1 MAAAV
6 RRPPLE
12 VGGSYALRPRFAM
25 EPPLS
30 WAGVTRARHTAA
42 VPPSLRPPGGLSL
55 AAMTQELEA
64 VLCRIAEAL
73 ERLAPPPVAAPA
85 FEAARLF
92 RHDPASGVF
101 HAAPDYPLPLAALAG
116 VDRQKDRFVE
126 NLQRFANGLPFN
138 HALLWGVRGTGKSSL
153 AKAAFMHVAQ
163 GGAALK
169 LVEVDRDQVTEL
181 PALFDALRL
190 RPERF
195 LVLCDD
201 LSFEEGAAAAKAL
214 KSALEGGVSGPP
226 ANVLF
231 TATSNRRHLMPRSH
245 GEKWGHAE
253 DRGLIATAEDAEEE
267 VSVSD
272 RFGLWIGFPP
282 MDQATYLE
290 AVRGYAK
297 RYRLKATDLD
307 RRALQWAQLRGARS
321 GRVAWQFI
329 RDLAG
334 ELGKTLPF

>member
-1 MAAAV
+1 M
-6 RRPPLE
+6 
-12 VGGSYALRPRFAM
+12 
-25 EPPLS
+25 PLS
-30 WAGVTRARHTAA
+30 FCPEARG
-42 VPPSLRPPGGLSL
+42 RLSV
-55 AAMTQELEA
+55 AAMTHELEP
-64 VLCRIAEAL
+64 VLARIAEAL
-73 ERLAPPPVAAPA
+73 ERLAPARPAAPDFA
-85 FEAARLF
+85 AARLF
-92 RHDPASGVF
+92 RHDPASGGF
-101 HAAPDYPLPLAALAG
+101 HPAPDYPLPLEILVG
-116 VDRQKDRFVE
+116 VDRQKERFVE
-126 NLQRFANGLPFN
+126 NLRRFAAGAPSN

-153 AKAAFMHVAQ
+153 AKAAFMSVA
-163 GGAALK
+163 GTAPDLK
-169 LVEVDRDQVTEL
+169 LVEVDRDQVTAL
-181 PALFDALRL
+181 PDLFDVLRA

-195 LVLCDD
+195 VVLCDD

-231 TATSNRRHLMPRSH
+231 TATSNRRHLMPRGH
-245 GEKWGHAE
+245 GE

-282 MDQATYLE
+282 MDQPTYLA
-290 AVRGYAK
+290 AVQGYAR
-297 RYRLKATDLD
+297 RYKLKTPHLKKGDLD

-334 ELGKTLPF
+334 ELGKSLPL

>member
-1 MAAAV
+1 
-6 RRPPLE
+6 
-12 VGGSYALRPRFAM
+12 
-25 EPPLS
+25 
-30 WAGVTRARHTAA
+30 
-42 VPPSLRPPGGLSL
+42 
-55 AAMTQELEA
+55 MTHELEP
-64 VLCRIAEAL
+64 VLARIADAL
-73 ERLAPPPVAAPA
+73 ERLGPPREVEPD
-85 FEAARLF
+85 FGGARLF
-92 RHDPASGVF
+92 RHDPASGAF
-101 HAAPDYPLPLAALAG
+101 HPAPDYPLPLEALVG
-116 VDRQKDRFVE
+116 VERQKDRFVE
-126 NLQRFANGLPFN
+126 NLRRFAGGLPSN

-153 AKAAFMHVAQ
+153 AKAAFTAVVAD
-163 GGAALK
+163 APALK
-169 LVEVDRDQVTEL
+169 LVEVDRDQVTAL
-181 PALFDALRL
+181 PVLFDTLRA

-231 TATSNRRHLMPRSH
+231 VATSNRRHLMPR
-245 GEKWGHAE
+245 GHAE

-282 MDQATYLE
+282 MDQAIYLA
-290 AVRGYAK
+290 AVQAYAE
-297 RYRLKATDLD
+297 RYKLRTADLD

-334 ELGKTLPF
+334 ELGKTLPL